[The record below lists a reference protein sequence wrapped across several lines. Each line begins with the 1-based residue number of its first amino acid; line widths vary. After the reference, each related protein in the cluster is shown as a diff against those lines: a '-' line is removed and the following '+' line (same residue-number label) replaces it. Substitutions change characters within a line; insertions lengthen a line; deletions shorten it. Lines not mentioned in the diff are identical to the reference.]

1 MNQKNRIIFN
11 NNFICF
17 INRISSTS
25 NPGSCTTSHTLN
37 ISSNLVRMIT
47 GIITDYIVN
56 RNSNKTV
63 TTRTINNKLNVLA
76 LFYFIKLLSDFIGRD
91 SEPSTNFFINKNF
104 FHSFIVEFKIKFC
117 YLLTHFF
124 SQKPQKIFTASNI
137 KLSTILLE
145 SILLKNNQAL
155 IPQKTNNNSNMT
167 IFVYLCCIP
176 H

>member
-47 GIITDYIVN
+47 GIITDYIIN
-56 RNSNKTV
+56 RNSHKTV
-63 TTRTINNKLNVLA
+63 TARTINNKLNVLA
-76 LFYFIKLLSDFIGRD
+76 IFYFIKLLSDFIGRD

-104 FHSFIVEFKIKFC
+104 FHILIVEFKIKFC

-124 SQKPQKIFTASNI
+124 
-137 KLSTILLE
+137 
-145 SILLKNNQAL
+145 LKNPKRFFMLLTLSLAPSCLN
-155 IPQKTNNNSNMT
+155 PSCSKTIRLSSPRRPTT
-167 IFVYLCCIP
+167 IAT
-176 H
+176 